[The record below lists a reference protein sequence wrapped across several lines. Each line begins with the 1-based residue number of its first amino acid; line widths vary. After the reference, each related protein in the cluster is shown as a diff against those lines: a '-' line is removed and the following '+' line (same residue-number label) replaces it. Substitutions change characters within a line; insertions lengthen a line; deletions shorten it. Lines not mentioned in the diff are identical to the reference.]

1 MSVKNLLLSEI
12 ESQIEALDDLE
23 FGSDA
28 HKAAVD
34 DLTKLLSKLNEM
46 EKIESERQEAI
57 KNREVETELKA
68 KQYEAENELKAK
80 QIEEDKKDHFVKNCL
95 TAVSVIGG
103 FAVTIWGTYK
113 SIKFEETGTITTIMG
128 RGFINK
134 LLPKK

>member
-1 MSVKNLLLSEI
+1 MSVKDLLMKEI
-12 ESQIEALDDLE
+12 ESQIEALDEME
-23 FGSDA
+23 FGSDV

-57 KNREVETELKA
+57 NSREAETELK
-68 KQYEAENELKAK
+68 KQQYEAENELKA
-80 QIEEDKKDHFVKNCL
+80 QQMEEEKKDHFIKNCL

-103 FAVTIWGTYK
+103 FAITVWGTYK